1 MKNLLH
7 KWNQISLVKRIL
19 VGLII
24 GVILALTIPDVTGW
38 LSIFGSL
45 FVGALKAV
53 APVLVLFIVM
63 HALSKHREGQQTN
76 IKTVVVLYMVGTF
89 LAGFI
94 AVFASFLFPSQ
105 LITYNQRARR
115 DSSWRYFRS
124 HSNLVV

>member
-24 GVILALTIPDVTGW
+24 GVILALTIPDITGW
-38 LSIFGSL
+38 VSIFGSL

-76 IKTVVVLYMVGTF
+76 MKTISP
-89 LAGFI
+89 FI
-94 AVFASFLFPSQ
+94 CNRYFSSR
-105 LITYNQRARR
+105 I
-115 DSSWRYFRS
+115 DSS
-124 HSNLVV
+124 NC